1 MHVHVCTECVCMCV
15 LLTFVSLKFIRYY
28 GNSFTVSFNALTL
41 VARPFHTCLF
51 WVQDQVNISVF
62 RPLAQC
68 LLKLMALLKLLK
80 QALNN
85 TPIILMFTLVLN
97 QD

>member
-1 MHVHVCTECVCMCV
+1 MYMYVLNVCMCV

-41 VARPFHTCLF
+41 VAWPFHICLF
-51 WVQDQVNISVF
+51 WVQDRVNISVF

-85 TPIILMFTLVLN
+85 TPIILMFALVMN

>member
-1 MHVHVCTECVCMCV
+1 MHVHVCTECVCMRV

-41 VARPFHTCLF
+41 VAWPFHTCLF

-85 TPIILMFTLVLN
+85 TPIILMFTLVMN